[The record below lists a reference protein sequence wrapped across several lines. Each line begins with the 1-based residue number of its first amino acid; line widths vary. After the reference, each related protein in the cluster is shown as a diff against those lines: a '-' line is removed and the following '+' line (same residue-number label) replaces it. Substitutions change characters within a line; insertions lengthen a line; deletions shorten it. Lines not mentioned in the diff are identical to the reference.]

1 MKKYILFIL
10 LVVNAAVIAAQTNAG
25 TKIEEENAMTANKT
39 GDDKASFSSILN
51 ALGKFTS
58 QDGSAITFNPTL
70 YGLVSLFKPGIKKDD
85 KFRDAVFMRNFQL
98 NLGFTPS
105 DESIFNIDD
114 FQSGF
119 SYAILN
125 NKKLSAAD
133 YKKLQE
139 SESANQKALFQSA
152 IGKYISEN
160 DNNEGKLAEQ
170 YAYRT
175 LSESDIDNMS
185 TALRDYLKKR
195 LGVSKNEVL
204 AAMASGLEKI
214 FEEKKTE
221 LSKRTSLTFD
231 FKSTYSFADKQWGEL
246 SFTPVN
252 LYCYFN
258 KTKSNSPGLNATLSY
273 VLGTDTSTK
282 QALKRRTI
290 ETEVGMNFPIKV
302 NPETEKAAFEIK
314 PGISY
319 KYITA
324 RVYRDEKKSQFD
336 PTLTFRIRINDDF
349 YLPLKL
355 EYDTENAELFGF
367 LSIQFSL
374 N

>member
-1 MKKYILFIL
+1 MKRNL
-10 LVVNAAVIAAQTNAG
+10 LVLLLIVNAIVTIAQSKPKMEREDEINA
-25 TKIEEENAMTANKT
+25 KKS
-39 GDDKASFSSILN
+39 GDDKGSFSSVLN

-70 YGLVSLFKPGIKKDD
+70 YGLASLFNPGIKKQD
-85 KFRDAVFMRNFQL
+85 KFRDANFLRNFQL
-98 NLGFTPS
+98 ILGFTPS
-105 DESIFNIDD
+105 EESIFKVDD

-125 NKKLSAAD
+125 NKKLTAAD
-133 YKKLQE
+133 YQQLSA
-139 SESANQKALFQSA
+139 SEPARQLEMFLKALNQF
-152 IGKYISEN
+152 IVEN
-160 DNNEGKLAEQ
+160 ETNNEGIAAKE
-170 YAYRT
+170 YRGKI
-175 LSESDIDNMS
+175 LSKDDKATMTS
-185 TALRDYLKKR
+185 TLRDFLLKKMSVQKEEELKDIAFG
-195 LGVSKNEVL
+195 LGKAFKNKL
-204 AAMASGLEKI
+204 
-214 FEEKKTE
+214 TE
-221 LSKRTSLTFD
+221 LSKRTLLTFD

-246 SFTPVN
+246 SFTPIN

-258 KTKSNSPGLNATLSY
+258 KTKLSSPGLNATLSY
-273 VLGTDTSTK
+273 VLGVDTSTK
-282 QALKRRTI
+282 EALKRRTI

-319 KYITA
+319 KYIAA
-324 RVYRDEKKSQFD
+324 RVYKDEKKSQFD

>member
-1 MKKYILFIL
+1 MKIYILFLII
-10 LVVNAAVIAAQTNAG
+10 VFNAAVIRAQSK
-25 TKIEEENAMTANKT
+25 TKNEREDEIASKKT

-70 YGLVSLFKPGIKKDD
+70 YGLVSLFKPGIKKQD
-85 KFRDAVFMRNFQL
+85 KFRNAVFLRNFQL
-98 NLGFTPS
+98 NLGITPS
-105 DESIFNIDD
+105 EESIFKIDD

-125 NKKLSAAD
+125 NKKLTAAD
-133 YKKLQE
+133 YKKLTE
-139 SESANQKALFQSA
+139 SEPTRLLELYTNALGQFIYENMNTAEGEAAKKYFNKAVSTEEV
-152 IGKYISEN
+152 K
-160 DNNEGKLAEQ
+160 
-170 YAYRT
+170 
-175 LSESDIDNMS
+175 NMS
-185 TALRDYLKKR
+185 TALNGFLKKQ
-195 LGVSKNEVL
+195 LGVSTDEEL
-204 AAMASGLEKI
+204 AAISAGLKNG
-214 FEEKKTE
+214 FKAKLTE
-221 LSKRTSLTFD
+221 LSKRTLLTFD

-258 KTKSNSPGLNATLSY
+258 KTKPNSPGLNATLSY

-324 RVYRDEKKSQFD
+324 RVYQDEKKSQFD